1 MSISQSERVARI
13 QTQLPDDELVLSR
26 FSGHERLSTLFEY
39 QVDCISENA
48 SLELY
53 EVLGLAVTLEVDLES
68 GEQRYINGIVSHASH
83 AGSQGEY
90 ALYSLTLRPQLW
102 LLSHTSD
109 HRIFQEINVPDIIE
123 SVLDEAG
130 LRFNNLLQ
138 GAYPNWNY
146 CVQYGESNFDFI
158 SRLMEHEGIYYYF
171 THSQGEHI
179 MVLCDNQSAHDTV
192 SDYQSIPHYPA
203 DMDVIR
209 DQEHLVSWRLERQVT
224 TGKFALN
231 DFGFDQ
237 PKRDLLVTAENANS
251 GKYPKFERYEY
262 PGAYP
267 NNSSGALVRSYG
279 EQLARQHLEQQES
292 SHELASA
299 HGNVRGLSAGNL
311 FSLVNCERTDQN
323 REYLIV
329 DANCSLDMD
338 NYYSGGIA
346 DQPVEF
352 KAAFICMNSQKAFR
366 APRVTPKPRIQGPQ
380 TAIVVGPAGEEI
392 WTDEHGRVK
401 LQFHWDRNGRA
412 DETSSSWVRVSQ
424 VWAGEGWGAIH
435 IPRIGHE
442 VIVEFIDGDPDRP
455 IVTGRVYNGDRPVP
469 YDLPGNAT
477 QSGIK
482 SRSSKNGVPK
492 NFNEI
497 RMEDKKGEEE
507 LYFHAEKDQT
517 SVVENDRAEVIG
529 HDHVEK
535 IGRNCSESIGN
546 NRMIDVSANHTE
558 TIGASMS
565 LTVGNS
571 KTETVGVNSAETV
584 KVAKEISVGAGFLI
598 SVGGAMSVS
607 VGGDRSES
615 VGNNRTVDV
624 SDNNVLTA
632 GGHESITVGKSR
644 SLEITEDQEVKIGGK
659 SVTNV
664 SDEAVINAKKI
675 QLVAKDE
682 ISLKVGSAQI
692 VMKKNGDITIKGKKI
707 NVKGSGDVVIKGSK
721 IKGN

>member
-1 MSISQSERVARI
+1 MGISQSERVARI
-13 QTQLPDDELVLSR
+13 KTPLEDDELALSR

-53 EVLGLAVTLEVDLES
+53 DVLGLGVTLEVDLKS
-68 GEQRYINGIVSHASH
+68 GTQRYINGVVSHASH

-90 ALYSLTLRPQLW
+90 ARYSLTLRPRLW
-102 LLSHTSD
+102 LLSHTCD
-109 HRIFQEINVPDIIE
+109 HRIFQEISAPDIIE
-123 SVLDEAG
+123 AVLDEAG
-130 LRFNNLLQ
+130 LQFNNRLQ
-138 GAYPNWNY
+138 GSYPNWNY
-146 CVQYGESNFDFI
+146 CVQYGESNLDFI

-171 THSQGEHI
+171 THELGEHI
-179 MVLCDNQSAHDTV
+179 MVLCDGQLAHDTV
-192 SDYQSIPHYPA
+192 SDYAEIPHYPA
-203 DMDVIR
+203 DMDVDR
-209 DQEHLVSWRLERQVT
+209 SQEHLVGWRLERQVT

-237 PKRDLLVTAENANS
+237 PKRDLLVSAEEVN
-251 GKYPKFERYEY
+251 GGGYPQFERYEY

-267 NNSSGALVRSYG
+267 NSNSGALVRSYG
-279 EQLARQHLEQQES
+279 EQLARQRLEEHVS

-299 HGNVRGLSAGNL
+299 SGNVRGLNAGNL
-311 FSLVNCERTDQN
+311 FALVNCERGDQN

-329 DANCSLDMD
+329 EAKCSLDMD
-338 NYYSGGIA
+338 GYVSGEGA
-346 DQPVEF
+346 GKPVEF
-352 KAAFICMNSQKAFR
+352 KTAFVCMDSQKAFR

-401 LQFHWDRNGRA
+401 LQFHWERNGQSN
-412 DETSSSWVRVSQ
+412 ENSSTWVRVSQ

-469 YDLPGNAT
+469 YDLPANAT

-482 SRSSKNGVPK
+482 SRSSMNGVAK

-517 SVVENDRAEVIG
+517 TMVENDRAEVIG
-529 HDHVEK
+529 HDHVEQ
-535 IGRNCSESIGN
+535 IGHDCTESIGN
-546 NRMIDVSANHTE
+546 NRMIDVGVNHTE
-558 TIGASMS
+558 TIGAAMS
-565 LTVGNS
+565 LSVGSS
-571 KTETVGVNSAETV
+571 KTESVNVNSAETV
-584 KVAKEISVGAGFLI
+584 KGAKEISVGAGFLI
-598 SVGGAMSVS
+598 SVGGAMSLS
-607 VGGDRSES
+607 VGGDWSES
-615 VGNNRTVDV
+615 VGNSRTVDV

-632 GGHESITVGKSR
+632 GGDESITVGKSR
-644 SLEITEDQEVKIGGK
+644 SLEVAEDQEVKIGGK

-682 ISLKVGSAQI
+682 ISFKVGSAQI